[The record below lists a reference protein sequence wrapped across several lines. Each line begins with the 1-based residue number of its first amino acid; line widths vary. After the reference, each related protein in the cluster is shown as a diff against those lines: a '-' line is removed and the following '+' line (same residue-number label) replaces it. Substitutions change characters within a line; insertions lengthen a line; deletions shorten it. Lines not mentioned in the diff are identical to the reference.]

1 MHLPRRDPP
10 QRRHNCCCRIWNFDG
25 QTGPS
30 KAGEAPTLST
40 LRRRSSQTRQ
50 IRQEDQNGT
59 YLNSETENAT
69 CEAFRGANR
78 CVVQRARKEGA
89 DEPSDSDDSSV
100 GGVIN
105 DGRVLRKIRKE
116 YFTPGMMLEF
126 ESSDDED
133 DESLLL
139 LAKRRR
145 RRRRNGWGLIAT
157 AMMMRMERMRN
168 EVLRPRQGKLRE
180 QHYRSQGRTRA

>member
-1 MHLPRRDPP
+1 M
-10 QRRHNCCCRIWNFDG
+10 
-25 QTGPS
+25 
-30 KAGEAPTLST
+30 
-40 LRRRSSQTRQ
+40 
-50 IRQEDQNGT
+50 
-59 YLNSETENAT
+59 
-69 CEAFRGANR
+69 
-78 CVVQRARKEGA
+78 
-89 DEPSDSDDSSV
+89 
-100 GGVIN
+100 IN